1 MRILGFEFGT
11 KNVEAITTTEVETTE
26 IVKTTKQTRVLASST
41 SAGWGTPYGVT
52 FDGEKNLGELGPV
65 ISYSMNYN
73 RLALRSWQSYAEN
86 DITKTIL
93 PKLSSWIVDKG
104 LKLQA
109 IPNKTLL
116 KSEGIELN
124 SEAFNEVV
132 EARFSTWAKSKKST
146 HSGNT
151 NFNQLSKE
159 IFKHA
164 KIGGDCLVV
173 LRYIENRVTVQMID
187 TLHLGC
193 PIGGS
198 KSTET
203 KIVDGVEINKYT
215 GEHVAYHV
223 RKSQMMDY
231 ERIPAK
237 DESTGLTIAFLVY
250 GDKYR
255 SDNHRG
261 IPVISTSLET
271 LKKIERYKEAAVG
284 SAEERQKIAF
294 AIEHEI
300 GSDGSSPLIGQ
311 LTRAFDSDAVESL
324 PVDET
329 GQQLANHIA
338 STTNKETYNLTPG
351 SKLTQLESRN
361 EMFFKEF
368 YETNANIICAAIGI
382 PPNVAFSIYNDSFS
396 ASRAATKDWE
406 HTIDVERDYFTNQLY
421 QNVYSFWLFVEIFQ
435 LKIQAPGYI
444 DAFLKNNWMVVEAYS
459 NCRFTG
465 PMFPHID
472 PLKEVNAERK
482 KLGPLADNIPLTTV
496 EQATEVLNGGD
507 SDSNI
512 QQFSEELIQA
522 KELNVVA
529 PEPVISNP
537 NV

>member
-1 MRILGFEFGT
+1 MKILGFEFGNKHVDVQT
-11 KNVEAITTTEVETTE
+11 VESTE
-26 IVKTTKQTRVLASST
+26 IEIIKGTKKRSVLASST
-41 SAGWGTPYGVT
+41 SSGWGQAYGIM
-52 FDGEKNLGELGPV
+52 FDGEKNIGDLGPV
-65 ISYSMNYN
+65 ISYSMNYS
-73 RLALRSWQSYAEN
+73 RLAMRAWQSYAEN

-93 PKLSSWIVDKG
+93 PKLQSWIIDKG

-116 KSEGIELN
+116 KTEGIELN

-132 EARFSTWAKSKKST
+132 EARFLTWAKSKKST
-146 HSGNT
+146 YSGNT
-151 NFNQLSKE
+151 NLNQLAKE
-159 IFKHA
+159 VFKHA
-164 KIGGDCLVV
+164 KIGGDCLVI
-173 LRYIENRVTVQMID
+173 LRYVDGCVKVQMID
-187 TLHLGC
+187 TMHLGC

-198 KSTET
+198 KTENT
-203 KIVDGVEINKYT
+203 KIVDGVEIDKYT

-237 DESTGLTIAFLVY
+237 DEKTGLTIAFLVY

-255 SDNHRG
+255 ADNHRG
-261 IPVISTSLET
+261 VPVISTSLET

-311 LTRAFDSDAVESL
+311 LTRAFDSDASDSL

-329 GQQLANHIA
+329 GQQLANNIA
-338 STTNKETYNLTPG
+338 ATSNKETYNLTPG

-406 HTIDVERDYFTNQLY
+406 HTIDVERDYFTNQFY
-421 QNVYSFWLFVEIFQ
+421 QNIYSFWLFVEIFS
-435 LKIQAPGYI
+435 LKVQAPGYI
-444 DAFLKNNWMVVEAYS
+444 EAFNKGNFMVVEAYS

-472 PLKEVNAERK
+472 PLKEVNAERA
-482 KLGPLADNIPLTTV
+482 KLGPLAANIPLTTV

-529 PEPVISNP
+529 PEQVQIQGTN
-537 NV
+537 